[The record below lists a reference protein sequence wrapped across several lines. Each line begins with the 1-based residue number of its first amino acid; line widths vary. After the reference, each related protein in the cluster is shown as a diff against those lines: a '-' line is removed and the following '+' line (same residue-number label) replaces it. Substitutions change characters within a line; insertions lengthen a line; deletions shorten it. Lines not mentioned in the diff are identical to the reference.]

1 MLSLFKTA
9 PQLHTNRL
17 RFYDK
22 AMALLTGFQLQ
33 LFRSLSLAIPQWNKL
48 LL

>member
-9 PQLHTNRL
+9 LQLHTNRL

-22 AMALLTGFQLQ
+22 AVALLIVLKLR
-33 LFRSLSLAIPQWNKL
+33 LFRPLSLEIPQWNKL

>member
-9 PQLHTNRL
+9 LQLHANCL

-22 AMALLTGFQLQ
+22 TMALL
-33 LFRSLSLAIPQWNKL
+33 IVW
-48 LL
+48 